1 MNNSTPKLAPADFF
15 CKRYSISRATWW
27 RLSQKPGFPQPIRF
41 GRAVRWNVM
50 KVDEFLRRD
59 A

>member
-1 MNNSTPKLAPADFF
+1 MNKNPQILAAADFF
-15 CKRYSISRATWW
+15 CRRYSISRTTWW
-27 RLSQKPGFPQPIRF
+27 RLSQRPEFPQPVRI